1 MDFAEFITGKD
12 DVNRRLDKVI
22 RIFIP
27 SLPLSS
33 IYKALRKGLIKVN
46 NSKCKEDYRIKTN
59 DVIQVAN
66 FLVKQ
71 EAVTQKKEKPQV
83 ELDSSLIIFEN
94 EHFLILN
101 KPAGINVHGT
111 GKNEASL
118 EQLVQDYYNKTR
130 KNDSLSFRPGPLHRI
145 DKYTQGLVCFSMST
159 AGAQWF
165 SKNLTEHNIKKTYVA
180 LVEGIVKKQERWT
193 DKIQKSQEKT
203 GRDAFHTMQIH
214 NEDPINGD
222 SKECI
227 TNVIPIN
234 TVKKGEIE
242 LTYVNFL
249 IETGRQHQI
258 RAQSAWHGHPLYGD
272 TAYGGHKTLDNKG
285 NFYLVAQSL
294 EFPPNELGLPQKIEL
309 KK

>member
-1 MDFAEFITGKD
+1 
-12 DVNRRLDKVI
+12 
-22 RIFIP
+22 
-27 SLPLSS
+27 
-33 IYKALRKGLIKVN
+33 
-46 NSKCKEDYRIKTN
+46 
-59 DVIQVAN
+59 
-66 FLVKQ
+66 
-71 EAVTQKKEKPQV
+71 
-83 ELDSSLIIFEN
+83 
-94 EHFLILN
+94 
-101 KPAGINVHGT
+101 
-111 GKNEASL
+111 
-118 EQLVQDYYNKTR
+118 
-130 KNDSLSFRPGPLHRI
+130 
-145 DKYTQGLVCFSMST
+145 MST

-165 SKNLTEHNIKKTYVA
+165 SKNLSEHNIKKTYVA

-214 NEDPINGD
+214 IEDPINGD

-227 TNVIPIN
+227 TTVIPIN

-285 NFYLVAQSL
+285 KFYLVAQSL